1 MKKLTDQYQ
10 FLLALIT
17 LVFALNATCMGQ
29 SVWVDEGD
37 RRSAIGIELMI
48 PSVDDFLATEFPS
61 SAISIYGRALINEA
75 VSLKASL
82 PISHLSEEG
91 GISETDIGN
100 VYLGFEFHDLSPGL
114 NIDLGLRIPT
124 APDNGFGLLT
134 GYFLE
139 NYNLGIYM
147 PETLSLSSNLKY
159 RQQSETG
166 LIVRA
171 GGGPDVLIPSDDGD
185 GVFDRKTELFL
196 NYYGQVLYGTDNF
209 SIGGGLMGLLFVT
222 EEDLSFGDRTLHDLG
237 IMGSYSFDSAKL
249 DAYIRFPIGEDEFD
263 GFVDFVLGL
272 NLSFSL

>member
-1 MKKLTDQYQ
+1 MKKLTYQYQ
-10 FLLALIT
+10 LLLALIT
-17 LVFALNATCMGQ
+17 LVFALNSTCMGQ

-37 RRSAIGIELMI
+37 RRSAVGVELMI
-48 PSVDDFLATEFPS
+48 PSFDDLDFIEFPT
-61 SAISIYGRALINEA
+61 SALTLYGRAFVGNA
-75 VSLKASL
+75 VSMKASL

-114 NIDLGLRIPT
+114 NIDLGLRILT
-124 APDNGFGLLT
+124 APDDGSGIVT
-134 GYFLE
+134 GILIE

-147 PETLSLSSNLKY
+147 PETFSLSSNLKY
-159 RQQSETG
+159 RHQSETG

-171 GGGPDVLIPSDDGD
+171 GGGPDVLIPTDDGN